1 MKTTLT
7 KDFNAPIWTVS
18 LVTVFFFAPK
28 DKAMMLVQHLSAKLL
43 KLSPENNSSL

>member
-1 MKTTLT
+1 MHQ
-7 KDFNAPIWTVS
+7 FEQSHWS
-18 LVTVFFFAPK
+18 QFFFFAPK